1 METTAPRHGE
11 EETVDG
17 PYGLKIVQRKRGY
30 RYSQDSLILAEFAAT
45 DRKMVVCD
53 LGTGSGVIPL
63 ILAKRGLAKRIVGI
77 EIQPRLAE
85 IARRNV
91 AINGYEG
98 IIEIVELDLRRVSER
113 LPCRSFDYVLSNPP
127 YREPSAGKIAPDEEK
142 AIAKH
147 EMLCTMGDVLD
158 AMRYL
163 LKPLR
168 RGACIYPAART
179 PELMV
184 EARKRR
190 LEPKRIQFVYPP
202 SALPQ
207 HGGKGRGAELVVVE
221 FLKEGKPGAE
231 VLPPLFTFKEKGG

>member
-1 METTAPRHGE
+1 METMAPSHGE
-11 EETVDG
+11 DETVDG

-30 RYSQDSLILAEFAAT
+30 RYSQDALILAEFVST
-45 DRKMVVCD
+45 DRTMVVCD

-63 ILAKRGLAKRIVGI
+63 ILAKMGRAKRIVGI
-77 EIQPRLAE
+77 EVQPRLAE

-98 IIEIVELDLRRVSER
+98 VIEIVELDLRRVSVR
-113 LPCRSFDYVLSNPP
+113 FPCRSFDYVLSNPP
-127 YREPSAGKIAPDEEK
+127 YREPWAGKIAPEEEK

-158 AMRYL
+158 AICYL

-179 PELMV
+179 PELMA
-184 EARKRR
+184 EAKKRR
-190 LEPKRIQFVYPP
+190 LEPKRIQLVYPP
-202 SALPQ
+202 SALEPCR
-207 HGGKGRGAELVVVE
+207 GKGRAELVVVE

-231 VLPPLFTFKEKGG
+231 VLPPLFTFKKRYG